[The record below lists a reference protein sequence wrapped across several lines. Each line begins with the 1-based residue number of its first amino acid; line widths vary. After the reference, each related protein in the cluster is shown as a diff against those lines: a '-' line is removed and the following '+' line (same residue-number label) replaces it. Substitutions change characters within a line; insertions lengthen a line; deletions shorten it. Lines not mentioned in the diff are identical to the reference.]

1 MTEPQ
6 IGVQMMMLKDKVAE
20 DGIYNVLNKVN
31 ELGYHA
37 VEVSQIEMTEQNITE
52 MQRAIK
58 DFGMNIAA
66 MSCGVEDISEE
77 QKYPGDT
84 LQNDFDKI
92 VADCKA
98 VDCTILRI
106 GMLPMNYM
114 GSKESTLKFAE
125 ICEEYAKRLKE
136 HGIDLYYHAHNIEFV
151 RYNGELMLDLMRDN
165 TEHLGFELD
174 IHWIWRAGIDPAKFI
189 PTYANRIRAI
199 HLKDYR
205 IGEIDW
211 NQYPGEGVEKVY
223 YMLHMITQ
231 FAELGEG
238 TLPLRDIIE
247 AGLESGSEY
256 FFVEQ
261 DEMYGADPYDCL
273 ITSRDHLID
282 LGYKTWF

>member
-98 VDCTILRI
+98 VDCSILRI
-106 GMLPMNYM
+106 GMLPINYM
-114 GSKESTLKFAE
+114 GTKESTLEFAE
-125 ICEEYAKRLKE
+125 ICDSYAKRLKE
-136 HGIDLYYHAHNIEFV
+136 EGIDLYYHAHNLEFV
-151 RYNGELMLDLMRDN
+151 QYDGQFMLDLMRDH
-165 TEHLGFELD
+165 THYLGFELD
-174 IHWIWRAGIDPAKFI
+174 VHWIWRAGLNPIEVI
-189 PTYANRIRAI
+189 PNYANRIRAI

-205 IGEIDW
+205 IGEIDMS
-211 NQYPGEGVEKVY
+211 QYPGEGNEKVY

-231 FAELGEG
+231 FAELGQG
-238 TLPLRDIIE
+238 TLPLKEIIE
-247 AGLESGSEY
+247 VGRESGSEY

-261 DEMYGADPYDCL
+261 DELYGADPYDCL
-273 ITSRDHLID
+273 TISRDHLND
-282 LGYKTWF
+282 LGYQSWF